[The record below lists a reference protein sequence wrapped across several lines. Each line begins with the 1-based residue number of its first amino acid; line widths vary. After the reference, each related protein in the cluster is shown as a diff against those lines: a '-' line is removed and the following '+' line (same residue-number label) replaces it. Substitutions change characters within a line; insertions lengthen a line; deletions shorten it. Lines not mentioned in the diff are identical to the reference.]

1 MKRYVVNLLI
11 LTVLLVSCGESLED
25 TYSDYA
31 GNGKIR
37 YVGKCT
43 ELDVTPGWKRLS
55 LQWKNSKDATVD
67 KIKVAWSSDDIQ
79 GDTLL
84 DRDVTSF
91 ELRNLE
97 DGTYRFDICGVDKDK
112 NESLVL
118 TNYGRPYTEDHETVR
133 TFTNVITK
141 SYRVGS
147 NLVFFMD
154 QWNDNIIEVDLKYK
168 DTQGREI
175 VRPLKEED
183 FKQNFITLENVSPVV
198 TDSIFILREGKL
210 EGCPDTI
217 RFSPLALNLTR
228 TFTSDFMSM
237 IRQRYGF
244 TDMSES
250 DKLLFDQ
257 FIDTVRVLEF
267 DYDINSFE
275 DVLYCPKLEKI
286 VLGKNRYIYPDP
298 KYGTTADVSVLHDQ
312 ERSLK
317 VLDKA
322 NELTGLKIER
332 YGKHY
337 FENTSISYMT
347 DLGYTSLPL
356 VTYIPVVD
364 VDSIRCSIEDSRADK
379 MLVNLLDNDPA
390 TRWETSILSYLR
402 SYTLTIELKEP
413 KNIRGVKI
421 SQILYDPKLDGES
434 KYFLPPSIVVK
445 TSMDQ
450 ADWEN
455 VTYTEENMLGRGSGE
470 VTLLPI
476 AEGSREVRYIRVT
489 VYDQIDG
496 TVSRVK
502 LGDIVAY
509 Y

>member
-1 MKRYVVNLLI
+1 MKRYIINLFV
-11 LTVLLVSCGESLED
+11 LTVLLVSCGEDLED

-31 GNGKIR
+31 GNGRIR

-43 ELDVTPGWKRLS
+43 DLDITPGWKRLS
-55 LQWKNSKDATVD
+55 LQWKNSMDATVD
-67 KIKVAWSSDDIQ
+67 KIKVAWSSDEVK

-84 DRDVTSF
+84 ERDATSF
-91 ELRNLE
+91 ELRDLAE
-97 DGTYRFDICGVDKDK
+97 GTYRFDVCGVDK
-112 NESLVL
+112 NNNQSLVL

-141 SYRVGS
+141 SYRVGT

-168 DTQGREI
+168 DLQGHEV

-183 FKQNFITLENVSPVV
+183 FKQNFITLGNVSPIA

-217 RFSPLALNLTR
+217 RFSPLALGSAK
-228 TFTSDFMSM
+228 TFTSEFMSA

-244 TDMSES
+244 TDQSES
-250 DKLLFDQ
+250 EKTAFDH

-267 DYDINSFE
+267 DYDISSFE

-298 KYGTTADVSVLHDQ
+298 KYGTTADISVLHDQ
-312 ERSLK
+312 SRSIK

-322 NELTGLKIER
+322 NELMGLKIER
-332 YGKHY
+332 YGNHY
-337 FENTSISYMT
+337 FGSTPISYMT
-347 DLGYTSLPL
+347 DLGYTSLPSING
-356 VTYIPVVD
+356 IPVAEVD
-364 VDSIRCSIEDSRADK
+364 TIRCSMEDARADK
-379 MLVNLLDNDPA
+379 MLINLLDDDPT

-402 SYTLTIELKEP
+402 SYTLTIELKKP

-421 SQILYDPKLDGES
+421 SQILYDPKLDSES
-434 KYFLPPSIVVK
+434 QYFLPPSIIVK

-450 ADWEN
+450 ADWKN
-455 VTYTEENMLGRGSGE
+455 VTHTEENMLGRGSGE

-489 VYDQIDG
+489 VYDQMDG
-496 TVSRVK
+496 SVSRIK